1 VNAAQASE
9 ARCDAKRS
17 EGQPAA
23 PVRPSRGRAWWSAI
37 RPRTLGASLVPVA
50 VGASLAFAEGEL
62 RARVALACAAAALA
76 LQIGT
81 NLVNDALD
89 FLNRIDT
96 AERIGPTRVTLA
108 GWLSA
113 RAVLG
118 GAGLAFA
125 TALACGVYLVA
136 VGGAPILWIGLASL
150 AAAVGYS
157 AGPFPLASH
166 GLGEVAAFVFFGV
179 VAVTG
184 SAYLHL
190 DRLSADAV
198 FASAPIAAL
207 VSAIMAVNNLR
218 DIETDARSGKRT
230 LAVRIGG
237 PAARRMYA
245 ALVAGAY
252 GSALALA
259 WLRGS
264 AWLLLPL
271 ASLPLALAAVRQL
284 RAAQSGPEF
293 NLALAH
299 TARLHAVYGAL
310 LCVGLVC

>member
-1 VNAAQASE
+1 MSAGTHASASAA
-9 ARCDAKRS
+9 
-17 EGQPAA
+17 
-23 PVRPSRGRAWWSAI
+23 RPTLWRAWWSAI
-37 RPRTLGASLVPVA
+37 RPRTLGASLIPVA
-50 VGASLAFAEGEL
+50 VGAALAASEGRL
-62 RARVALACAAAALA
+62 RAGVALACAAAALA

-96 AERIGPTRVTLA
+96 AERLGPTRVTLA

-118 GAGLAFA
+118 GSALAFA
-125 TALACGVYLVA
+125 AALACGVYLVA
-136 VGGAPILWIGLASL
+136 VGGLPILGIGLASI

-166 GLGEVAAFVFFGV
+166 GLGELAAFVFFGV

-190 DRLSADAV
+190 DRWSAAALA
-198 FASAPIAAL
+198 ASLPVAAL

-230 LAVRIGG
+230 LAVRLGA
-237 PAARRMYA
+237 PRARNLYT

-252 GSALALA
+252 AWTLALA
-259 WLRGS
+259 CLRGS
-264 AWLLLPL
+264 LWMLLPL
-271 ASLPLALAAVRQL
+271 ASLPLALGAVRQL
-284 RAAQSGPEF
+284 RAASSGPQF
-293 NLALAH
+293 NLALAG
-299 TARLHAVYGAL
+299 TARLHIVYGGL
-310 LCVGLVC
+310 LCVALAC